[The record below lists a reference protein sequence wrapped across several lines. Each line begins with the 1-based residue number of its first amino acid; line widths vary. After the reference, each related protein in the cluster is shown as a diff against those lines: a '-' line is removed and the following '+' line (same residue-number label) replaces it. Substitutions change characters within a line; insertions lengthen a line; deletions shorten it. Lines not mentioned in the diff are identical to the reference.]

1 MTDIER
7 KKRIDELE
15 KKIEKFDK
23 IIYDLYSIQNDT
35 ETASLFLTKLEEMEE
50 ELKKLKGE

>member
-1 MTDIER
+1 MSDKE
-7 KKRIDELE
+7 KRIKELE
-15 KKIEKFDK
+15 ERIEKFDK

-35 ETASLFLTKLEEMEE
+35 ETASLFLAKLEEMEE